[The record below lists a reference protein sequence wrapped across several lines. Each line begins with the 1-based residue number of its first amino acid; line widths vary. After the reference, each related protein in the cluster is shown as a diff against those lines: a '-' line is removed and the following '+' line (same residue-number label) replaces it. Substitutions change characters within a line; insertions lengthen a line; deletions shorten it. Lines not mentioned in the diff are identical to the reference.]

1 MTPLAAPSAAAP
13 LRGYAVESSEEIYG
27 GKIFSLRKDSVRM
40 LDGQVAV
47 RETVAHPGAAVVVAL
62 DEQERV
68 VLIRQYRHPVRD
80 YLWELPAGL
89 LDVQGEAAHR
99 SAARELAEEAGLI
112 ARRWDTLLD
121 LRSSPGFS
129 DEAVRVYLARDLS
142 DVAAADRYVGEHEES
157 DLTIRRVD
165 LDEAARWVLAG
176 RIENAAAAAGV
187 LAALAARAAGYSGLR
202 AVDAPWPA
210 KPTHAS

>member
-1 MTPLAAPSAAAP
+1 MT
-13 LRGYAVESSEEIYG
+13 GYTVEGSEEIYAG
-27 GKIFSLRKDSVRM
+27 AIFSLHKDTVRM
-40 LDGQVAV
+40 PDGQIAV
-47 RETVAHPGAAVVVAL
+47 REIVVHPGAAVVVAL
-62 DEQERV
+62 DEHECV

-142 DVAAADRYVGEHEES
+142 DVAAADRYVGS
-157 DLTIRRVD
+157 TRR
-165 LDEAARWVLAG
+165 A
-176 RIENAAAAAGV
+176 
-187 LAALAARAAGYSGLR
+187 
-202 AVDAPWPA
+202 
-210 KPTHAS
+210 T

>member
-13 LRGYAVESSEEIYG
+13 LGGYAVESSEEIYG
-27 GKIFSLRKDSVRM
+27 GMIFSLRKDSVRM
-40 LDGQVAV
+40 PDGQVAV

>member
-1 MTPLAAPSAAAP
+1 MT
-13 LRGYAVESSEEIYG
+13 GYQVEDSEEIYAG
-27 GKIFSLRKDSVRM
+27 NIFSLRKDNVRM
-40 LDGQVAV
+40 PDGKVAV

-89 LDVQGEAAHR
+89 LDVEGEPAHR
-99 SAARELAEEAGLI
+99 SAARELAEETGLI
-112 ARRWDTLLD
+112 AGRWDTLLD

-142 DVAAADRYVGEHEES
+142 AVAAADRYIGEHEES
-157 DLTIRRVD
+157 DLTVERVE
-165 LDEAARWVLAG
+165 LDEAVRWVLAG

-187 LAALAARAAGYSGLR
+187 LAALAARTAGYAGLR
-202 AVDAPWPA
+202 SADAPWPA
-210 KPTHAS
+210 RPAHAS

>member
-1 MTPLAAPSAAAP
+1 
-13 LRGYAVESSEEIYG
+13 
-27 GKIFSLRKDSVRM
+27 
-40 LDGQVAV
+40 VAV

>member
-13 LRGYAVESSEEIYG
+13 LGGYAVECSEEIYG
-27 GKIFSLRKDSVRM
+27 GKIFSVRKDSVRM
-40 LDGQVAV
+40 PDGQVAV

-62 DEQERV
+62 DGQERV

-157 DLTIRRVD
+157 DLTIQRVD

-187 LAALAARAAGYSGLR
+187 LAALAARAAGYRGLR